1 MTTVQYHLN
10 LRFIKF
16 NAILKFTTA
25 ANMTAPRKM
34 DFANQISIKNPLRP
48 YLILSGK
55 IGKTLGRPGTGSVTW
70 RWTTLHGQPDGR
82 PVGLIR
88 AGSCPPWP
96 TRYRWSALIRMTIPG
111 LSPICLSQ
119 FFPPSLCCNS
129 SFQC

>member
-55 IGKTLGRPGTGSVTW
+55 IGKTLVGRGPDQLQGGGPHCMDS
-70 RWTTLHGQPDGR
+70 LMDGR
-82 PVGLIR
+82 CV
-88 AGSCPPWP
+88 
-96 TRYRWSALIRMTIPG
+96 
-111 LSPICLSQ
+111 
-119 FFPPSLCCNS
+119 
-129 SFQC
+129 